1 MVNRNSADIQVA
13 YFRLK
18 DIKTFSNGNSISSGE
33 LLIKSSVEEDGVCL
47 YNTVEDV
54 SQVKLFWAKDDE
66 VIFEEEVTET
76 WSVEDLEARRKM
88 IEESWL

>member
-1 MVNRNSADIQVA
+1 MGSRNKAKIKVA

-18 DIKTFSNGNSISSGE
+18 ETKTFTNGNNIPSGE
-33 LLIKSSVEEDGVCL
+33 LLIKSSLEEDGLCL

-54 SQVKLFWAKDDE
+54 SQVRWFWAKDDE
-66 VIFEEEVTET
+66 VEFQEEVEEE
-76 WSVEDLEARRKM
+76 WSMQDLEARRKM